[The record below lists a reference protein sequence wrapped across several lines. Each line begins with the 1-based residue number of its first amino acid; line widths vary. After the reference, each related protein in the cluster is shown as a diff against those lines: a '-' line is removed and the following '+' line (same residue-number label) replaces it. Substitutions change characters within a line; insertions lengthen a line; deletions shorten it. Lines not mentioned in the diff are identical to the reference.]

1 MSTTMHFKT
10 APPPSPSIH
19 KVVDCTVPDHGT
31 TIWAEAESG
40 DGAVVAL
47 QHTHTLTGAQV
58 PQSNATVQGGGEEL
72 QPADVWVELDK
83 AAMMV
88 FITESVSFS

>member
-1 MSTTMHFKT
+1 M
-10 APPPSPSIH
+10 A
-19 KVVDCTVPDHGT
+19 DCTLPDHGA

-40 DGAVVAL
+40 DSAVVAL
-47 QHTHTLTGAQV
+47 QHTHALTGAQV
-58 PQSNATVQGGGEEL
+58 PQPNATVHRGGEEL

-88 FITESVSFS
+88 FVTESVSFS